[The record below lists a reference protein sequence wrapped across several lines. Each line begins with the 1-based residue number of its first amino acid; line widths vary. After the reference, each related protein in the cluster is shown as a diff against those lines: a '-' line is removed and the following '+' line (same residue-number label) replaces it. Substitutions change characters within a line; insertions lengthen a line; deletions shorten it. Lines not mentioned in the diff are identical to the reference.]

1 MKKKPKKSR
10 KSKSNKWAVTPPLK
24 LGERANAYSI
34 HQHLRGQIISG
45 QLAPD
50 TVLSQ
55 VSLARE
61 IGVSRTPI
69 REAMRML
76 QNEGLI
82 EAQPNSR
89 ARVRGF
95 SASVLDAIYALRIFL
110 EPLGIA
116 LSIPR
121 MTQSHL
127 VLIDECLARMLQYE
141 KRDDFQNWVIEHRAF
156 HQLLV
161 AFCGEGLLPYI
172 NSLLEQS
179 TRFQYL
185 FIKVRGPAWKL
196 RRDRD
201 HAALAKACRES
212 RPTDAYKLMLAHVA
226 ETGLTLLDEFPSE
239 QGRPPGTAIN
249 AAIAI
254 ASAGVERLT
263 ESRGSSTIDSF
274 SAILGQFDFRQ
285 INQRDFGFLPNRKPS

>member
-1 MKKKPKKSR
+1 MARNRKTSVKKPRRVS
-10 KSKSNKWAVTPPLK
+10 LK
-24 LGERANAYSI
+24 LGARNNAYSI
-34 HQHLRGQIISG
+34 HQHLRDRIIQGQIKS
-45 QLAPD
+45 D

-76 QNEGLI
+76 QNEGLVDA
-82 EAQPNSR
+82 EPNSR

-95 SASVLDAIYALRIFL
+95 NADVLDAVYALRVFL

-121 MTQSHL
+121 MTEAHL
-127 VLIDECLARMLQYE
+127 GLIDKNFQRMIACGKQ
-141 KRDDFQNWVIEHRAF
+141 DDFNQWVVEHRSF
-156 HQLLV
+156 HLNLV
-161 AFCGEGLLPYI
+161 AFCGDGLLPYI
-172 NSLLEQS
+172 ARLLEQS

-185 FIKVRGPAWKL
+185 FIEALGPTWRP

-201 HAALAKACRES
+201 HTALVKACHER
-212 RPTDAYKLMLAHVA
+212 RVTDAYKLMLDHVA
-226 ETGLTLLDEFPSE
+226 ETGLTLLDKFPSA

-254 ASAGVERLT
+254 ASAGVEHLT
-263 ESRGSSTIDSF
+263 KSSKASNIDSF
-274 SAILGQFDFRQ
+274 AAVLGQIDFR
-285 INQRDFGFLPNRKPS
+285 NLEQRGLGPSRSKSAKPTT